1 MLMGCILFTLTE
13 NSFESL
19 KNCLRRRHT
28 GREWLRMG
36 LAMKASRRRQRE
48 GNRKDNPYTSP
59 QSGHRP
65 CCKLRG

>member
-1 MLMGCILFTLTE
+1 MLMGCVLFTLTE

-28 GREWLRMG
+28 GREWQRMG
-36 LAMKASRRRQRE
+36 LAMKASRRCQRV
-48 GNRKDNPYTSP
+48 GNRNDNPYISP